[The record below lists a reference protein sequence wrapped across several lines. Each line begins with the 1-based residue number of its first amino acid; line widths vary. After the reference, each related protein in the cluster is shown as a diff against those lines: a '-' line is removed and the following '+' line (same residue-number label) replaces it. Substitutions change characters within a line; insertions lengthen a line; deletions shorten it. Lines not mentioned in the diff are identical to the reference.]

1 LSSPG
6 APQQPY
12 PSDQFGQQG
21 GFPPPGGQPGGFP
34 PPAQAGGFPPPQD
47 GGLPPQQGGFPP
59 GPAPQ
64 PPRRSGGGR
73 RLITRFVIIAVVIGG
88 LVALGIYLNRDAAS
102 SAKVGD
108 CVTQEGNNELKVV
121 KCDDASAD
129 FKVVGR
135 VENKTRVEASLNACD
150 AFPDAQQA
158 YWEGKQGEKG
168 LVLCLA
174 PAS

>member
-1 LSSPG
+1 MSSPSG
-6 APQQPY
+6 PQQPY

-21 GFPPPGGQPGGFP
+21 GSPPPGGQPGGFP
-34 PPAQAGGFPPPQD
+34 PPQD
-47 GGLPPQQGGFPP
+47 GGFQPPQGGFPP

-73 RLITRFVIIAVVIGG
+73 RLITRLVIIAVVIGG
-88 LVALGIYLNRDAAS
+88 LIALGIYFNRDAAS

-108 CVTQEGNNELKVV
+108 CVTQEGSNELKVV
-121 KCDDASAD
+121 KCDDAGAD

-135 VENKTRVEASLNACD
+135 VEDKTRAEASLNACD
-150 AFPDAQQA
+150 SFPDAQQV

-168 LVLCLA
+168 LVLCLG
-174 PAS
+174 PVS